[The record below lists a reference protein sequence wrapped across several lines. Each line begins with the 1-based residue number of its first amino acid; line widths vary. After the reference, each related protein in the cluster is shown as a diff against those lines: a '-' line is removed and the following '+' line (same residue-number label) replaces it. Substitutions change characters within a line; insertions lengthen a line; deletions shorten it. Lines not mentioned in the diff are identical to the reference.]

1 MGVANEVAADPISAQ
16 HSCIFRLAI
25 ASLGSACYGLWCVN
39 LLEHEAMKII
49 LPILVGLCLMAGC
62 SAVVLGTRAT
72 AELKNKDGRVV
83 GLATLSERP
92 DGVLVR
98 IEASGLTPGLH
109 AVHVHAVGKCD
120 GPAFTGAGGHF
131 NPLGKKH
138 GHKNAEGAHAGDMPN
153 MLVAKDGSGRFEV
166 LTDGFTLSA
175 GPLSLFDADGSAVVI
190 HAGVDDYVTDP
201 TGNAGDRAACGIV
214 ATR

>member
-1 MGVANEVAADPISAQ
+1 
-16 HSCIFRLAI
+16 
-25 ASLGSACYGLWCVN
+25 
-39 LLEHEAMKII
+39 
-49 LPILVGLCLMAGC
+49 
-62 SAVVLGTRAT
+62 
-72 AELKNKDGRVV
+72 
-83 GLATLSERP
+83 
-92 DGVLVR
+92 
-98 IEASGLTPGLH
+98 
-109 AVHVHAVGKCD
+109 VGKCE
-120 GPAFTGAGGHF
+120 GPAFTSAGGHF

-190 HAGVDDYVTDP
+190 HAGVDDYATDP

-214 ATR
+214 AAR